1 MRVVNNGGNILDALI
16 LAAQFELFSCQVN
29 EVALTTIDGALTI
42 ELVKERKRYLQ
53 FNPEDFL
60 FPVTCSQLEGGH
72 VIAVDPSSFEETH
85 SLANV

>member
-1 MRVVNNGGNILDALI
+1 MIFIFILICNLI
-16 LAAQFELFSCQVN
+16 HLKNVGQVN

-42 ELVKERKRYLQ
+42 ELAKEKKRYLQ
-53 FNPEDFL
+53 FNHEDFL